1 MFKAHA
7 GMSLFYSYLKTAI
20 RNLAR
25 HRIYSAINIIGIAI
39 GLAFCIITFLFVHHE
54 WTYDTFHA
62 NADRIYRV
70 YVQTPS
76 GIAEKPR
83 VPDGAALTEAFPEM
97 QTARFVFGHG
107 KIGTDDHA
115 FRALWNYVDPNFLE
129 IFSFPVIRGKSDLQD
144 NYSALITERIA
155 QKYFKDA
162 NAIGEVLPI
171 QRFNPMLRKN
181 EIKNYTVTGILK
193 NVPKNSTLKFDMLL
207 PFEQSG
213 VADNKHFKADTYM
226 LLPPN
231 VNPNSL
237 EQQFPKWTKIWWGE
251 KSENQLKLQ
260 PLTQMHFD
268 PILQTSN
275 ASNPIYTYILSGI
288 ALLVLFIA
296 SVNFITLTLGRQAT
310 RAREVGLRKV
320 VGAGRMQIAKQ
331 FIGESLLLIIIACIA
346 GIAIAELA
354 LPTFNNLIGQ
364 TLRITSLSL
373 SDGLNLTTLAFL
385 ILLVS
390 LVGITAGG
398 YPAFVLSRLQPTQ
411 IITSRLQIKTG
422 NRFGKVLVIFQ
433 FVLSI
438 FFIIATL
445 MIGKQ
450 LAFLRTQPLGYQ
462 TEYLVSISTF
472 EMVLRRGEYRNLPTV
487 FRDALQ
493 SHPSVISTTWFNGND
508 LYSSEFAFPR
518 PPNIFVNYED
528 IQDQPVEMMSIGYDV
543 FKTLGMKLVAGREYS
558 EEFPTDQKKSI
569 IVNEALVEKLGIE
582 DPIGKTIK
590 EVRKVSQR
598 NNPREKRIISR
609 SKTIIGVVR
618 DFHFRSLHHKIG
630 PVIMPLFTTDHSHLL
645 VRIHPENVPGT
656 IAFMKEKWKEIAP
669 ALTFGFSFLDE
680 NIDRQYH
687 KEERWNL
694 MIQYATAFA
703 IFIAGLGAFGL
714 AALATTRR
722 TKEIGIRKVL
732 GASQSQIL
740 SLLSREF
747 VLYIALSSLIAFPI
761 AYYATNQWLQ
771 TFSYRTELG
780 IGTFL
785 LGSLVLFFF
794 VLTTVTTQTLKA
806 ARANPADAL
815 RDE

>member
-1 MFKAHA
+1 MFRAHA

-54 WTYDTFHA
+54 WTYDTFHE

-76 GIAEKPR
+76 GIAELPR

-97 QTARFVFGHG
+97 QTARFVFGSG
-107 KIGTDDHA
+107 KIGTDDRA
-115 FRALWNYVDPNFLE
+115 FRAFWSYVDPNFLE
-129 IFSFPVIRGKSDLQD
+129 IFSFPVIRGEATLQD
-144 NYSALITERIA
+144 KYSALITERIA

-171 QRFNPMLRKN
+171 QRFNRTLRKN
-181 EIKNYTVTGILK
+181 EIQNYTVTGILK
-193 NVPKNSTLKFDMLL
+193 KVPKNSTLQFDMLL

-213 VADNKHFKADTYM
+213 VTDNKHFMADTYM

-268 PILQTSN
+268 PIRRTSYT
-275 ASNPIYTYILSGI
+275 SNPIYTYILSGI

-296 SVNFITLTLGRQAT
+296 CVNFITLTLGRQAT

-354 LPTFNNLIGQ
+354 LPTFN
-364 TLRITSLSL
+364 TLSHQSLSM

-385 ILLVS
+385 ILIVS

-411 IITSRLQIKTG
+411 IITSRLRVKSG
-422 NRFGKVLVIFQ
+422 NRFGSVLVIFQ
-433 FVLSI
+433 FALSI
-438 FFIIATL
+438 FFIITTL
-445 MIGKQ
+445 MMGKQ
-450 LAFLRTQPLGYQ
+450 LAYLRTKPLGFQ
-462 TEYLVSISTF
+462 TEHLVSISTF

-493 SHPSVISTTWFNGND
+493 SYPAVISTTWFDGGDLVND
-508 LYSSEFAFPR
+508 PISR

-528 IQDQPVEMMSIGYDV
+528 IQEQPVEMMSIAYDV
-543 FKTLGMKLVAGREYS
+543 FKTLDIKLIAGREYS
-558 EEFPTDQKKSI
+558 EEFPTDQRRSI

-590 EVRKVSQR
+590 EVRKTR
-598 NNPREKRIISR
+598 TRTISR
-609 SKTIIGVVR
+609 SKTIIGVVG

-630 PVIMPLFTTDHSHLL
+630 PVIMPLFTTSYHNLL

-656 IAFMKEKWKEIAP
+656 IAFIKEKWVEIAP
-669 ALTFGFSFLDE
+669 ALTFRFSFLDE

-694 MIQYATAFA
+694 MIQYATGFA
-703 IFIAGLGAFGL
+703 IFIAALGAFGL

-732 GASQSQIL
+732 GASQTQIL

-747 VLYIALSSLIAFPI
+747 VLYIALASLIAFPI

-771 TFSYRTELG
+771 TFAYRAELG

-785 LGSLVLFFF
+785 FGSVALFLI
-794 VLTTVTTQTLKA
+794 VLTTVTSQALKA

>member
-1 MFKAHA
+1 MF
-7 GMSLFYSYLKTAI
+7 GEISLFISYLKTAI
-20 RNLAR
+20 RNLGR
-25 HRIYSAINIIGIAI
+25 HRIYSAINIIGLAI
-39 GLAFCIITFLFVHHE
+39 GLAFCMITFLFTYHE
-54 WTYDTFHA
+54 WTYDTFHE
-62 NADRIYRV
+62 NADHIYRV

-76 GIAEKPR
+76 GIGENPR

-97 QTARFVFGHG
+97 QTARLVFGTG
-107 KIGTDDHA
+107 KIGTDDRA
-115 FRALWNYVDPNFLE
+115 FRALWRYVDPNFLE
-129 IFSFPVIRGKSDLQD
+129 IFSFPVIRGESGLQD
-144 NYSALITERIA
+144 KYSALITEKIA

-171 QRFNPMLRKN
+171 QNFNPMLRKH
-181 EIKNYTVTGILK
+181 EIQNYTVTGILK
-193 NVPKNSTLKFDMLL
+193 NIPKNSTLQFDMLL
-207 PFEQSG
+207 SFEQSR
-213 VADNKHFKADTYM
+213 VTEDKYVMANTYM

-251 KSENQLKLQ
+251 KNEKQLKLQ
-260 PLTQMHFD
+260 PLAQMHFD

-275 ASNPIYTYILSGI
+275 ASNLIYTYILSGI

-296 SVNFITLTLGRQAT
+296 CINFTTLTLGRQAT

-320 VGAGRMQIAKQ
+320 VGAGRLQIAKQ
-331 FIGESLLLIIIACIA
+331 FIGESLLLIFIALIA

-364 TLRITSLSL
+364 NLVGESLAL
-373 SDGLNLTTLAFL
+373 SDGLNLTSLVFL
-385 ILLVS
+385 ILLAS
-390 LVGITAGG
+390 IVGITAGG

-411 IITSRLQIKTG
+411 IITSRLRVKTG

-433 FVLSI
+433 FALSI
-438 FFIIATL
+438 FFIITTL

-450 LAFLRTQPLGYQ
+450 LTFLRTKSLGFQ
-462 TEYLVSISTF
+462 AEHLVSISTF
-472 EMVLRRGEYRNLPTV
+472 DMVMRPEYRTLPAV
-487 FRDALQ
+487 FRDALR
-493 SHPSVISTTWFNGND
+493 SYPAVASTTWFSGSRLVN
-508 LYSSEFAFPR
+508 FPVSL
-518 PPNIFVNYED
+518 PPNIFVSYED
-528 IQDQPVEMMSIGYDV
+528 MQDQPVKMMSIDYDV
-543 FKTLGMKLVAGREYS
+543 FKTLDIKLVEGREYS
-558 EEFPTDQKKSI
+558 EEFPTDRNKSI
-569 IVNEALVEKLGIE
+569 IVNEALVKKLGIE

-590 EVRKVSQR
+590 DIRKTR
-598 NNPREKRIISR
+598 TRTISR

-618 DFHFRSLHHKIG
+618 DFHFRSLHQKIG
-630 PVIMPLFTTDHSHLL
+630 PVIMPLFTTDHSSLL

-669 ALTFGFSFLDE
+669 ALEFRFSFVDE

-687 KEERWNL
+687 KEERWNQI
-694 MIQYATAFA
+694 IQYATGFA
-703 IFIAGLGAFGL
+703 IFIAALGAFGL

-722 TKEIGIRKVL
+722 TKEIGIRKIL
-732 GASQSQIL
+732 GASQTQIL

-771 TFSYRTELG
+771 TFAYRTELG
-780 IGTFL
+780 IGIFL
-785 LGSLVLFFF
+785 LGSLVLFLI
-794 VLTTVTTQTLKA
+794 VLTTVTTQAFKA